1 MIQEKVTIVLL
12 FLFQTSYKKMEERTY
27 NPKCVIIFA
36 PTFAGAS
43 ISKSNANQA
52 VSHENN

>member
-12 FLFQTSYKKMEERTY
+12 FLFQTSCKKVEKRTY
-27 NPKCVIIFA
+27 NPKYIIIFA
-36 PTFAGAS
+36 LAFSGAS

-52 VSHENN
+52 VSHANN